1 MYQVEI
7 VFDASTQ
14 QAKENFYTEHHTT
27 AIEFGALGRNEIVN
41 EVVAGTTHFA
51 RAEQRKWAAAE
62 RSISIKDRDVRWAIR
77 LVQLTMEYHP
87 QRADV
92 GGPIDALEIT
102 RRGIRWV
109 ERKPGC
115 NP

>member
-1 MYQVEI
+1 
-7 VFDASTQ
+7 
-14 QAKENFYTEHHTT
+14 
-27 AIEFGALGRNEIVN
+27 
-41 EVVAGTTHFA
+41 
-51 RAEQRKWAAAE
+51 
-62 RSISIKDRDVRWAIR
+62 

-87 QRADV
+87 HKIDV
-92 GGPIDALEIT
+92 GGPTDALEIT